1 MTIITIVITVVLLVI
16 IWMMIIIHG
25 MPPPAPPPFLV
36 DDDEEQEKEE
46 EEEEEEEV
54 EEWTANKRGGGRGQ
68 KLITVI
74 TGAADRG
81 VTTNKCNHTWQRWHH
96 VITSQLATATTGNC
110 FKTLGN
116 ESQQVP
122 LISFPSS

>member
-1 MTIITIVITVVLLVI
+1 
-16 IWMMIIIHG
+16 

-36 DDDEEQEKEE
+36 DDDEEQEKEEE